1 MSGLPLTLLG
11 NARDWFRKLPPNFV
25 DKFKKLSKI
34 FLTMF
39 LAFQKRKKPSGYLLT
54 LHQQSNESLKE
65 FMAQFNREKITIKDS
80 TEDVVFTAI
89 YQGIS
94 PEESLM
100 KKLAQKQLSTLQ
112 NLTDKIEEFIN
123 P

>member
-1 MSGLPLTLLG
+1 VSGLPLTLLG

-39 LAFQKRKKPSGYLLT
+39 LAFRKRKKPSGYLLT
-54 LHQQSNESLKE
+54 VHQQSNESLKE
-65 FMAQFNREKITIKDS
+65 FMAQFNREKIKIKDP

-112 NLTDKIEEFIN
+112 DLTDKIEEFIN

>member
-1 MSGLPLTLLG
+1 VSGLPLTLLG

-39 LAFQKRKKPSGYLLT
+39 LAFRKRKKPSGYLLT
-54 LHQQSNESLKE
+54 VHQQSNESLKE

>member
-1 MSGLPLTLLG
+1 
-11 NARDWFRKLPPNFV
+11 
-25 DKFKKLSKI
+25 
-34 FLTMF
+34 MF
-39 LAFQKRKKPSGYLLT
+39 LAFQKRKNPSGYLLT

>member
-1 MSGLPLTLLG
+1 VSGLPLTLLG

-39 LAFQKRKKPSGYLLT
+39 LAFRKRKKPSGYLLT

-65 FMAQFNREKITIKDS
+65 FMAQFNREKIKIKDK

-112 NLTDKIEEFIN
+112 DLTDKIEEFIN